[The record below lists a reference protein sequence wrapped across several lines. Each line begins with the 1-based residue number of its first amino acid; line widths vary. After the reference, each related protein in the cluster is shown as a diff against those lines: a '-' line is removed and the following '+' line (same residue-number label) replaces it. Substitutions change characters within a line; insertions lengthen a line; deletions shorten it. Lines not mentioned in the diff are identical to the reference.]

1 MTAIYTKGKVAKGRP
16 QRRLPEFAPETKSVL
31 MAPMLD
37 LSDHRRAIDLEASP
51 PHQTASSTKKRKFQ

>member
-37 LSDHRRAIDLEASP
+37 LSDHRRAIDLEA
-51 PHQTASSTKKRKFQ
+51 